1 MIDRFRALT
10 LEQIADELPKIKNT
24 LILFHVRPDAD
35 AVGSAFALR
44 ELLRVMGVPVW
55 CACADEI
62 PARLEFLADGAQGSV
77 LLEDG
82 LVIDYERIISVDSA
96 SPEQLGSLFS
106 RLRRDVDIMIDHHAR
121 GRTYADHYIDP
132 TASATGEI
140 IYRIAKILLSRKV
153 IDEIPARVR
162 NCVYAAMSGDTGSF
176 KYSNTTPTA
185 MRIAADLVE
194 SGVDHAA
201 ICSSLYDS
209 KPFGQLVAESEAVRG
224 ARFYEDGRVATLLF
238 DYELRESLCV
248 SAEELD
254 TLIDV
259 IRSIEG
265 VEVAIVIKQ
274 PEPTDSY
281 RVSLRS
287 KNDVDVAAVCSR
299 FGGGGHARAAGCT
312 IVADSAEAAEE
323 KILGALQFHM
333 NY

>member
-1 MIDRFRALT
+1 MIESFRALT
-10 LEQIADELPKIKNT
+10 LEQIADELQKPKNT
-24 LILFHVRPDAD
+24 LVIYHVRPDAD

-55 CACADEI
+55 CACADEL
-62 PARLEFLADGAQGSV
+62 PPSLEFLADGVQGSV

-82 LVIDYERIISVDSA
+82 MIIDYERVISLDSA
-96 SPEQLGSLFS
+96 SPEQLGSLFG

-121 GRTYADHYIDP
+121 GRIYADHYIDP
-132 TASATGEI
+132 DASATGEI
-140 IYRIAKILLSRKV
+140 IYRIAKILLSRGA
-153 IDEIPARVR
+153 IDEMPERVKS
-162 NCVYAAMSGDTGSF
+162 CVYAAISGDTGSF
-176 KYSNTTPTA
+176 KYSNATPTA

-201 ICSSLYDS
+201 ICSALYDS
-209 KPFGQLVAESEAVRG
+209 KPYGQLVAESEAVRS

-238 DYELRESLCV
+238 TYELREELGV
-248 SAEELD
+248 SAHELD

-259 IRSIEG
+259 LRSIEG

-274 PEPTDSY
+274 PEPTDSF

-287 KNDVDVAAVCSR
+287 KNETDVAAVCSR

-312 IVADSAEAAEE
+312 VVAESAEAAEE
-323 KILGALQFHM
+323 KILSALSFHM
-333 NY
+333 NF